1 MARRWILIV
10 DDDPLMLQVLEK
22 FVHGPEIHVT
32 TASDAKQAFI
42 QARDLKPALIISDMM
57 MPGFY
62 GTATLFELRKYPR
75 TAAIPFV
82 FVTGMTPAKA
92 QGLLPPN
99 DPKVR
104 LLHKPIEWEKLAAIV
119 EELSGL
125 KITLDAQAG
134 PEAAP

>member
-22 FVHGPEIHVT
+22 FVQGPEIYVT

-62 GTATLFELRKYPR
+62 GTATLFELRKDPR
-75 TAAIPFV
+75 TGSIPFI
-82 FVTGMTPAKA
+82 FVTGMAPEKVKT
-92 QGLLPPN
+92 LLPPN
-99 DPKVR
+99 DPKIR
-104 LLHKPIEWEKLAAIV
+104 LMTKPIDFDKLAQAV
-119 EELSGL
+119 KELSGL
-125 KITLDAQAG
+125 VIATEPG
-134 PEAAP
+134 PEAKPA